1 MVLSQGLLTAMFY
14 GSFADKFGRKPVV
27 FLFSTGMILSLIWI
41 VVVCYANEVFPVE
54 TVWASSI
61 FIFMGGG
68 QRVLKSMLFT
78 VVADTV
84 DQSKR

>member
-1 MVLSQGLLTAMFY
+1 M
-14 GSFADKFGRKPVV
+14 
-27 FLFSTGMILSLIWI
+27 SLIWI
-41 VVVCYANEVFPVE
+41 VLVCYANEVFRVE

-61 FIFMGGG
+61 FVFMGGG

-84 DQSKR
+84 DQSNR

>member
-1 MVLSQGLLTAMFY
+1 M
-14 GSFADKFGRKPVV
+14 
-27 FLFSTGMILSLIWI
+27 SLVWI
-41 VVVCYANEVFPVE
+41 VLVCYANEALPVE

-84 DQSKR
+84 HQSDR